1 MNMIQIKTSLI
12 RARMQVMMLPTAELA
27 EAIGVSTS
35 TMLTILTR
43 GTCKPTTLGK
53 LALVLGINVWE
64 LIR

>member
-12 RARMQVMMLPTAELA
+12 RARMEVMMLPTAELA
-27 EAIGVSTS
+27 EAIGVSTI
-35 TMLTILTR
+35 TMATILTR

>member
-12 RARMQVMMLPTAELA
+12 HARMEVMMLPTAELA
-27 EAIGVSTS
+27 EAIGVCPE
-35 TMLTILTR
+35 TMKRILTT

-53 LALVLGINVWE
+53 LALVLGIGVWE

>member
-1 MNMIQIKTSLI
+1 MNMIRINTTLI
-12 RARMQVMMLPTAELA
+12 YVRMKALMLPVAELA

-35 TMLTILTR
+35 TMLTILNR

-53 LALVLGINVWE
+53 LALVLGVNVWE